1 MKKLLLPIIA
11 CLLMFAGNI
20 NAKSLVLTLKDGTL
34 VYYLLGG
41 ETSPM
46 MRFVDGK
53 VTVDADEYTISG
65 IKNFYISEEDDP
77 NSIEDIK
84 GNKDFAN
91 YSNNTL
97 IVKTSKTKSV
107 KVFNINGAEMDADIQ
122 KSDDMTS
129 VALNR
134 LPKGAYIIRVGESS
148 FKVIK
153 K

>member
-77 NSIEDIK
+77 NAIESLRSDK
-84 GNKDFAN
+84 NNAN
-91 YSNNTL
+91 FQNNTL
-97 IVKTSKTKSV
+97 IVKSGASKSV
-107 KVFNINGAEMDADIQ
+107 KVYTMSGAEVEADINTTGE
-122 KSDDMTS
+122 MTS
-129 VALNR
+129 VGIGN
-134 LPKGAYIIRVGESS
+134 LPKGAYVIKIGNSS
-148 FKVIK
+148 FKVLK

>member
-1 MKKLLLPIIA
+1 
-11 CLLMFAGNI
+11 
-20 NAKSLVLTLKDGTL
+20 
-34 VYYLLGG
+34 
-41 ETSPM
+41 M

-77 NSIEDIK
+77 NAIEGIK
-84 GNKDFAN
+84 SSKENAA

-97 IVKTSKTKSV
+97 IIKSGNQKLV
-107 KVFNINGAEMDADIQ
+107 KVFAINGAEVEAEITNAN
-122 KSDDMTS
+122 DMTS
-129 VALNR
+129 VGLNR
-134 LPKGAYIIRVGESS
+134 LPKGAYIIRVGNTS